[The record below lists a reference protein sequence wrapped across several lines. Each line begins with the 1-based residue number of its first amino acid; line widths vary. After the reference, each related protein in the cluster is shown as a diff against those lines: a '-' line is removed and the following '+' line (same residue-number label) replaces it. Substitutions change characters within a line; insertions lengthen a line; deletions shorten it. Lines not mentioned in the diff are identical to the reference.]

1 MKEHNIQSAKELFST
16 LDDMKGSRA
25 WAFRGQSN
33 SNWKL
38 LPKSG
43 RSEFASKYG
52 PLGFSEES
60 IFEAWKRYAGHY
72 INQTP
77 IDEWDWL
84 ALAQHHGLATRLLD
98 WTKNPLNAAFFATET
113 NVREEA
119 AIYAF
124 KVSKRDMI
132 KDENPFSVR
141 NVKVYYP
148 RGITSRII
156 SQRGIFTISGS
167 PTSPIEDN
175 LGDRLHKFI
184 ISEAAI
190 SDIKSSLELFGIN
203 SLSIY
208 QDLDSLSKYLN
219 DIIVFGSPEVS
230 IVLDGLST

>member
-1 MKEHNIQSAKELFST
+1 MKKHNIRSAKELLST
-16 LDDMKGSRA
+16 LDDMKKSRA
-25 WAFRGQSN
+25 WAFRGQTN

-60 IFEAWKRYAGHY
+60 IFEAFKRYAGHF
-72 INQTP
+72 INQIPT
-77 IDEWDWL
+77 DEWDWL

-124 KVSKRDMI
+124 KVSKRDFI
-132 KDENPFSVR
+132 KEEHPFSVR
-141 NVKVYYP
+141 TVKVYYP
-148 RGITSRII
+148 RGVTARII
-156 SQRGIFTISGS
+156 SQRGIFTISGN
-167 PTSPIEDN
+167 PTIPIEN
-175 LGDRLHKFI
+175 HLGDRLHKFT
-184 ISEAAI
+184 ISEDAI
-190 SDIKSSLELFGIN
+190 NDIKSSLEFFGIN

-219 DIIVFGSPEVS
+219 DIIVFGSAEVN
-230 IVLDGLST
+230 VNLDGFSS